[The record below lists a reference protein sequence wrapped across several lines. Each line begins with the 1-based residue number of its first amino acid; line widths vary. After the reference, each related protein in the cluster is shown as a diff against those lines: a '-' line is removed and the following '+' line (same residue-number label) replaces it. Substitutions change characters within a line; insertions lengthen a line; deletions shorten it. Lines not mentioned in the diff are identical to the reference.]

1 MLKFTKRMNIELS
14 DGSLFEFRMLSITAL
29 EEFKAIYD
37 LLSKELE
44 KEEYKEISFS
54 DAFKVSPL
62 FRKYIID
69 LFDLFKLNYTLIP
82 ADTCYDLLFPHANA
96 DGSYS
101 RQGLLITFLFGD
113 PKDGEALISKEYVDA
128 YAVALAQLW
137 KATESFEETLLILK
151 ELNYEDLSEVL
162 KIRAD
167 LSKSPEDRM
176 KEKAKEQAIAALE
189 KIKGSSFDFGEEIQ
203 LEELI

>member
-1 MLKFTKRMNIELS
+1 MNIELA

-29 EEFKAIYD
+29 EEFKALYD

-54 DAFKVSPL
+54 DAFKVSPI
-62 FRKYIID
+62 FRKYIVD
-69 LFDLFKLNYTLIP
+69 LFSLFKLDYALIP
-82 ADTCYDLLFPHANA
+82 ADTCFDLLFPHVNE
-96 DGSYS
+96 DGSYT
-101 RQGLLITFLFGD
+101 RQGLLITFLFGE
-113 PKDGEALISKEYVDA
+113 PKDGEAQISKEYVDA

-167 LSKSPEDRM
+167 LSKSPEEKM
-176 KEKAKEQAIAALE
+176 KEKAKTQAIQALE
-189 KIKGSSFDFGEEIQ
+189 NLQGTEFQFGDEIDINT
-203 LEELI
+203 LI